1 MIPGFNHNIMH
12 KGKIYHI
19 QTEDSGPRRPHLITH
34 LFVGGNILSTKKTD
48 YTEIVNEENIEEIVR
63 ELMEEQHNEMLK
75 ELKDGMF
82 DPDRKDDTEEKEE
95 EEEEK
100 TIGDETIDSAKSLDE
115 VILDYLGDEIKE

>member
-12 KGKIYHI
+12 KGKMYHI

-48 YTEIVNEENIEEIVR
+48 YSTIVNEDNIEEIVR
-63 ELMEEQHNEMLK
+63 DLMEEQHNEMLR

-82 DPDRKDDTEEKEE
+82 DPDRKEEVEDV

-100 TIGDETIDSAKSLDE
+100 TLGDETIDSDKSLDE